1 MLREPRDHVQAG
13 DRKRQRQATIAALAL
28 IALFA
33 VAPSSTSAQPYPS
46 RPITLVVPLPPG
58 GTNDIM
64 ARAVADKLSAAL
76 GQQIVIENRAAG
88 GSGTTSVIGRLG

>member
-1 MLREPRDHVQAG
+1 MSACRIVV
-13 DRKRQRQATIAALAL
+13 ALAVL
-28 IALFA
+28 ALVTPA
-33 VAPSSTSAQPYPS
+33 VAQPYPN

-76 GQQIVIENRAAG
+76 GQQVVI
-88 GSGTTSVIGRLG
+88 